1 MKWINNEISSR
12 GEFSWWVSGPSN
24 IKNMVNICW
33 RFKWSINF
41 FINTGMLSLPNTFPF
56 SLYLS
61 LVSPGGRGKSLLKT
75 SSCSVLINKKQ
86 FSHRLTGWSV
96 WSTLI
101 GRGISRLGSHWSRA
115 SPVLLAPAV
124 LCHKEAIPRN
134 SPRHRG
140 GPLWSILSYLPQKLS
155 DNGGF
160 SHARPPSQD
169 NFVFSNVIRGARSV

>member
-1 MKWINNEISSR
+1 
-12 GEFSWWVSGPSN
+12 
-24 IKNMVNICW
+24 
-33 RFKWSINF
+33 
-41 FINTGMLSLPNTFPF
+41 MLSLPNTFPF

-101 GRGISRLGSHWSRA
+101 GRGMSRLGSHWSRA

-124 LCHKEAIPRN
+124 LCHKEGGVDHSDRYSVIYLRN
-134 SPRHRG
+134 CLIMEDFPTPDLPARTTLYSRMSSEEP
-140 GPLWSILSYLPQKLS
+140 GPSRQYFCSIYIINPTEQCAPLSLVKFQRCSALIGRELP
-155 DNGGF
+155 
-160 SHARPPSQD
+160 
-169 NFVFSNVIRGARSV
+169 